1 MSTPKHKIMFADEA
15 PNGHGAEQESCDD
28 VREAL
33 AKNQSRTDYALG
45 EKDPG
50 KAAQELLNILQDKPY
65 GTPQPPIRT
74 TDF

>member
-1 MSTPKHKIMFADEA
+1 MSKTKHQIMFADEA

-28 VREAL
+28 TREAL
-33 AKNQSRTDYALG
+33 AKDKASTAYALG
-45 EKDPG
+45 EQDPD

-65 GTPQPPIRT
+65 GSPQPPIRT